1 MKKLIKAMIISLCVL
16 LIFSIPVMAKS
27 KDEKAIEKQIKVL
40 DNGLKKHDY
49 SIIKKVVKKKYSWY
63 DFKKY
68 DKIIGKK
75 FLKQFSN
82 DTNVKLLWTEVHGK
96 TADAK
101 IRIEYFDFSTYYYYA
116 HRYLWLEGKHSKEN
130 YSKKVKEFRA
140 YLVERD
146 ARIAPYIYGE
156 YNVTMNKV
164 NGKWVLKEDPNG
176 EVFNAYT
183 LGYKSLYDVC
193 GNLLYTSDF

>member
-1 MKKLIKAMIISLCVL
+1 MKKLNKAMIISLCVL

-49 SIIKKVVKKKYSWY
+49 SIIKKVVKKKYIWY

-82 DTNVKLLWTEVHGK
+82 DTNIKVLWTEVHGS
-96 TADAK
+96 TADVK
-101 IRIEYFDFSTYYYYA
+101 IRIEYDDFSSYYYIV
-116 HRYLWLEGKHSKEN
+116 HRSLWLKSKHSKEN
-130 YSKKVKEFRA
+130 FAKEIKELRS
-140 YLVERD
+140 YLVEHD
-146 ARIAPYIYGE
+146 ARIAPYIYVE
-156 YNVTMNKV
+156 YNVTMHKV
-164 NGKWVLKEDPNG
+164 KGKWVFKEDPSG
-176 EVFNAYT
+176 EIFNAYT
-183 LGYKSLYDVC
+183 LGYKSLYDSSTD
-193 GNLLYTSDF
+193 LLYVSTF